1 MIASDLLQPACKRQL
16 PQQDTLTCMNVKL
29 LLLLVLAVCTAAP
42 CVAQERSPDGD
53 GDAQQTVPEPP
64 PASDPYAQPAG
75 STTPDNAAPDLVP
88 LKELTLPIDDTLKVT
103 VVPVIRTN
111 VVDRVVEPCTV
122 QVKAAGA
129 AQVQVFVV
137 PVDSPYGGRAVDS
150 PRSIG
155 TDANP
160 ADGFSVRWTGTESAK
175 YMKVFAVAQK
185 GGRSVRSATV
195 DVGIGGKRLRSTPG
209 QP

>member
-1 MIASDLLQPACKRQL
+1 MFASDLLQRAYKQQL
-16 PQQDTLTCMNVKL
+16 PQQDTLTSMKVKL
-29 LLLLVLAVCTAAP
+29 LLLLALAIGATAP
-42 CVAQERSPDGD
+42 CVAQQRAADGN
-53 GDAQQTVPEPP
+53 GEAEQAIPEPP
-64 PASDPYAQPAG
+64 AASDPYAQPAG
-75 STTPDNAAPDLVP
+75 GGTRDNAPPDLVP
-88 LKELTLPIDDTLKVT
+88 LKELTLPIDETLKVT
-103 VVPVIRTN
+103 VAPVIRTN
-111 VVDRVVEPCTV
+111 VVDRVIEPCTV
-122 QVKAAGA
+122 QVKAPGA

-150 PRSIG
+150 PRPIG

-185 GGRSVRSATV
+185 AGRSVRSATV
-195 DVGIGGKRLRSTPG
+195 DVGIGGKRLRTAPA

>member
-1 MIASDLLQPACKRQL
+1 MFASDWLQPACKQQL

-29 LLLLVLAVCTAAP
+29 LLSLVLAVYMAAP
-42 CVAQERSPDGD
+42 CLAQERSADGD
-53 GDAQQTVPEPP
+53 GDAEQTIPEPP
-64 PASDPYAQPAG
+64 PATDPYAQPAG
-75 STTPDNAAPDLVP
+75 GPTADNAPPDLVP
-88 LKELTLPIDDTLKVT
+88 LKELTLPIDESVKVT

-111 VVDRVVEPCTV
+111 IVDRVVEPCSV

-150 PRSIG
+150 PRPIG

-185 GGRSVRSATV
+185 GGRSVRSATI
-195 DVGIGGKRLRSTPG
+195 DVGIGGKRLRTPPA